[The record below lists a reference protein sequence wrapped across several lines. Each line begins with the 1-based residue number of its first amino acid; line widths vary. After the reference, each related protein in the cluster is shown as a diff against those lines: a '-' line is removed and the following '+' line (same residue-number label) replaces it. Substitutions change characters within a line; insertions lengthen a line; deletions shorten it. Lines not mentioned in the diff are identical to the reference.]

1 MVGAAP
7 VKRALAA
14 VGRDWRAFGRQ
25 MRVVFGQGSTRP
37 GLYAYRFASDGSK
50 VRLHLRVHTD
60 GSGALFVNVDH
71 VVHLSAGASEIA
83 RMMLDGVPRDAV
95 LKLLT
100 GWYPDA
106 PEYELSGDVDAV
118 AGILEAL
125 KRPAEGCPTCGLAAR
140 RTPLFAQRAQ
150 APYKVDLAVTYA
162 CNNNCAHCYNEPGR
176 KGAASL
182 TLPEWKRVLRTLARV
197 GVPHIIFTGGEPTL
211 LDHLPAMVRYAEGL
225 GQVTGVNTNGRRLA
239 DMRFAGALKRAGLDH
254 VQITLASHLAG
265 IHNRVVRAAAFDE
278 TVLGIRNALQADL
291 HTITNTTLTRETA
304 PEILETMQFV
314 RELGVTTL
322 AMNGMICSGGGRQNP
337 DELDEERLGPILA
350 AAQERAQ
357 QLGMR
362 LLWYT
367 PTEYCRLNPLEL
379 GLGAK
384 SCNAAEYS
392 ICIEPDGA
400 VLPCQSYYHA
410 VGNILTDE
418 WEAIWNCEL
427 FRRIRLRRENP
438 QFGRLP
444 RECWTCPDLRVCG
457 GGCPL
462 RRAQREAQDQ
472 SSLQEV
478 VTHDA

>member
-1 MVGAAP
+1 
-7 VKRALAA
+7 
-14 VGRDWRAFGRQ
+14 
-25 MRVVFGQGSTRP
+25 
-37 GLYAYRFASDGSK
+37 
-50 VRLHLRVHTD
+50 
-60 GSGALFVNVDH
+60 
-71 VVHLSAGASEIA
+71 
-83 RMMLDGVPRDAV
+83 
-95 LKLLT
+95 
-100 GWYPDA
+100 
-106 PEYELSGDVDAV
+106 
-118 AGILEAL
+118 
-125 KRPAEGCPTCGLAAR
+125 
-140 RTPLFAQRAQ
+140 
-150 APYKVDLAVTYA
+150 
-162 CNNNCAHCYNEPGR
+162 
-176 KGAASL
+176 
-182 TLPEWKRVLRTLARV
+182 
-197 GVPHIIFTGGEPTL
+197 
-211 LDHLPAMVRYAEGL
+211 
-225 GQVTGVNTNGRRLA
+225 
-239 DMRFAGALKRAGLDH
+239 
-254 VQITLASHLAG
+254 
-265 IHNRVVRAAAFDE
+265 
-278 TVLGIRNALQADL
+278 
-291 HTITNTTLTRETA
+291 
-304 PEILETMQFV
+304 
-314 RELGVTTL
+314 
-322 AMNGMICSGGGRQNP
+322 
-337 DELDEERLGPILA
+337 LGPILA